1 MSGFFA
7 LRTAPD
13 WAEGLNFA
21 GPRVRTSFWGWALL
35 AFGLMGL
42 LHVADLHQ
50 QVQAEQDE
58 AAEVMARLR
67 QNQDQNQDQRRPP
80 SPARAQA
87 AMVPPQ
93 AELETAPPIA
103 DEALRQAA
111 QLALWLGHPWG
122 RTLDHVDATALQGG
136 DMLMQVNLDL
146 GSPAAPAGAGADAAT
161 GPELRLQAAVPD
173 DTAAWR
179 WVQALGPQA
188 TLRSREP
195 LAQGFATARG
205 AYGLRIDAAHRL
217 GAQP

>member
-1 MSGFFA
+1 MSAFFA
-7 LRTAPD
+7 WRTSPA

-67 QNQDQNQDQRRPP
+67 QNQDRPATVARVQA
-80 SPARAQA
+80 SPLPTHPDA
-87 AMVPPQ
+87 APHAAPQ
-93 AELETAPPIA
+93 IA

-111 QLALWLGHPWG
+111 QLALWLGHPWS
-122 RTLDHVDATALQGG
+122 RTLDHVDATALQEGAV
-136 DMLMQVNLDL
+136 LMQFSLDL
-146 GSPAAPAGAGADAAT
+146 ASLAAPAGADAAN

-173 DTAAWR
+173 DATAWR
-179 WVQALGPQA
+179 WVQALGTQA

-205 AYGLRIDAAHRL
+205 AYSLRIDVAQRL
-217 GAQP
+217 GGQP

>member
-58 AAEVMARLR
+58 AAEVMARLS
-67 QNQDQNQDQRRPP
+67 QNQSQDQRQPP
-80 SPARAQA
+80 SPARGQA

-122 RTLDHVDATALQGG
+122 RTLDHVDATALQEGAV
-136 DMLMQVNLDL
+136 LMQFSLDL
-146 GSPAAPAGAGADAAT
+146 ASLAAPAGAGAREDAGN

-173 DTAAWR
+173 DTTAWR

-205 AYGLRIDAAHRL
+205 AYSLRIDVVQRV
-217 GAQP
+217 GARP